1 MTSPPVQIEDST
13 PQSWHS
19 MPRDSN
25 VASGRGSPLHLK
37 NSIAAAAL
45 SDVEKVD
52 PLDRAQSDANE
63 SGDGLRP
70 PKLPHEKREA
80 SFSTE

>member
-1 MTSPPVQIEDST
+1 MSDHISFNDRVRPT
-13 PQSWHS
+13 
-19 MPRDSN
+19 
-25 VASGRGSPLHLK
+25 LLK

-63 SGDGLRP
+63 SGNGLRP
-70 PKLPHEKREA
+70 PKLLHEKRET